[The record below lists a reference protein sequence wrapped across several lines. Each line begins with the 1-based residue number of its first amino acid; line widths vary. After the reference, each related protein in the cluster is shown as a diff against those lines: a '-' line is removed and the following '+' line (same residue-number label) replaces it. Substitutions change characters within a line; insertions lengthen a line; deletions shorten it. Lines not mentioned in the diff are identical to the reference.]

1 MNLPWRLM
9 TPWAIAIVATIAGA
23 ALLLFDTPPYAS
35 ASFGWFA
42 YQPIAMETFV
52 LLGGVSLSLKGI
64 IGLVVAALGVI
75 GLSWLLGGVGR
86 RRAHANT
93 HPSRRHARIARWGA
107 TLLTLAGG
115 VIAYI
120 GLSIPQPYFM
130 YGDSYIGFA
139 DGQPRVPARDLIRD
153 GFVVTPTAFIG
164 VALTVGGLAVAAF
177 LLGRRGGAQQA
188 NRDLGAEMRVDPKT
202 PHADE

>member
-1 MNLPWRLM
+1 MNLPWRSM

-42 YQPIAMETFV
+42 YQPITMETFV

-75 GLSWLLGGVGR
+75 GLSWLLGRVVR

-93 HPSRRHARIARWGA
+93 QPSRRHMKLAWWGA

-120 GLSIPQPYFM
+120 GLSTPQPSFM
-130 YGDSYIGFA
+130 YGDSYIAFA
-139 DGQPRVPARDLIRD
+139 DGQGQAPARDLIRD

-164 VALTVGGLAVAAF
+164 VALTAGGLAVAAF
-177 LLGRRGGAQQA
+177 LLGRFGGAPRP
-188 NRDLGAEMRVDPKT
+188 NRAHGAEMPVDPKT
-202 PHADE
+202 PTINE

>member
-1 MNLPWRLM
+1 M

-64 IGLVVAALGVI
+64 IGLVVTALGVI
-75 GLSWLLGGVGR
+75 GLSWLLGRVTR

-93 HPSRRHARIARWGA
+93 QPSRRHMRLAWWGA
-107 TLLTLAGG
+107 TLLTVAGG

-120 GLSIPQPYFM
+120 GLSTPQPSFM
-130 YGDSYIGFA
+130 YGDSYIAFA
-139 DGQPRVPARDLIRD
+139 DRQERAPARDLIRD
-153 GFVVTPTAFIG
+153 GFVLTPTAFIG
-164 VALTVGGLAVAAF
+164 IALTVGGLAVAAF
-177 LLGRRGGAQQA
+177 LLGRFGGAPRP
-188 NRDLGAEMRVDPKT
+188 NRAHGAEMPVDPKT
-202 PHADE
+202 PTINE